1 MRFWNLYLIV
11 LCSLLF
17 SCSRQVAE
25 SRAQLGDAEVTVRL
39 HPVEGSKKW
48 PESLEVFVVRPSF
61 LEDVEEADQDFIGLK
76 YDGKEW
82 TGTIPMELNRTNR
95 CGVILKDSSENFF
108 EGFIVG
114 ISQDSPSVIDIF
126 QKGNR
131 LDSIAVTGGTGW
143 CANMDY
149 LNIYGRFIENYK
161 MVPKQQY
168 SRWED
173 YIACELDSVFPIR
186 AESSLGDYPLAPEHR
201 EWIVNGFRTI
211 YFAGRISYYKD
222 DAKNIYNLDVKD
234 PPVEFYREFLK
245 QMDFS
250 PELLDNYAANWLFK
264 FLTTF
269 FNRMPLDLGQI
280 GDTDIQLWQAQ
291 AADKVGKVVPEV
303 TPTLLDL
310 LTATS
315 YLMQIKEGIPL
326 THVQKENINR
336 HFTNDDLGKLILKR
350 NESLTKDLEKTVS
363 SLTDLASGNEAF
375 DIQELLDRYPGKPVV
390 VDFWNTWCAPCIMAM
405 KEIKAFKDTMPPS
418 DIVFVYIADDSSP
431 LKKWEGMSQRHS
443 GVHLRISDASKD
455 VICEK
460 YDITGVPYYLFFDS
474 KHNLVYKCLGFPGV
488 SRYSELL
495 DEICR

>member
-25 SRAQLGDAEVTVRL
+25 PRAQLGDAEVTVRL

-95 CGVILKDSSENFF
+95 CGVILKDSSDNFF
-108 EGFIVG
+108 EGFFVG

-126 QKGNR
+126 QKGNG

-173 YIACELDSVFPIR
+173 YIACELDSVFPVR
-186 AESSLGDYPLAPEHR
+186 TESSLGDYPLVPEHR

-222 DAKNIYNLDVKD
+222 DAKNI
-234 PPVEFYREFLK
+234 
-245 QMDFS
+245 
-250 PELLDNYAANWLFK
+250 
-264 FLTTF
+264 
-269 FNRMPLDLGQI
+269 
-280 GDTDIQLWQAQ
+280 
-291 AADKVGKVVPEV
+291 
-303 TPTLLDL
+303 
-310 LTATS
+310 
-315 YLMQIKEGIPL
+315 
-326 THVQKENINR
+326 
-336 HFTNDDLGKLILKR
+336 
-350 NESLTKDLEKTVS
+350 
-363 SLTDLASGNEAF
+363 
-375 DIQELLDRYPGKPVV
+375 
-390 VDFWNTWCAPCIMAM
+390 
-405 KEIKAFKDTMPPS
+405 
-418 DIVFVYIADDSSP
+418 
-431 LKKWEGMSQRHS
+431 
-443 GVHLRISDASKD
+443 
-455 VICEK
+455 
-460 YDITGVPYYLFFDS
+460 
-474 KHNLVYKCLGFPGV
+474 
-488 SRYSELL
+488 
-495 DEICR
+495 